1 MMKQYVGN
9 LKSVTLFS
17 ILKDD
22 EIQAISKIAILK
34 NIDKSSMVFQE
45 GEVGDSL
52 FVILNGK
59 VKVSLFDD
67 DGKEYILDIIGKDG
81 FFGELSL
88 IDELPRS
95 ANVITTENSEFLV
108 IRRKDFV
115 KLLLEKPSISISIL
129 KTLSE
134 RLRHADERIKG
145 LAFLSVEGRVFK
157 YLLDIGEK
165 TGLRLKNHII
175 IENGPTQIE
184 IANSCGSSRETVSRV
199 LKTLIKKGFISA
211 RKRQYTLHPTY
222 ELI

>member
-1 MMKQYVGN
+1 MRQYAGN

-17 ILKDD
+17 ILRDD
-22 EIQAISKIAILK
+22 EIHAISRITTLK
-34 NIDKSSMVFQE
+34 SYDKNSIVFQE
-45 GEVGDSL
+45 GEIGDSL
-52 FVILNGK
+52 YVILSGK
-59 VKVSLFDD
+59 VKISLFDD

-95 ANVITTENSEFLV
+95 ANVITTENSELLV

-115 KLLLEKPSISISIL
+115 KLLLENPSISISIL

-145 LAFLSVEGRVFK
+145 LAFLSVEGRVLK

-165 TGLRLKNHII
+165 TALRLKNHII

-199 LKTLIKKGFISA
+199 LKTLIKKGFISV

-222 ELI
+222 ESI